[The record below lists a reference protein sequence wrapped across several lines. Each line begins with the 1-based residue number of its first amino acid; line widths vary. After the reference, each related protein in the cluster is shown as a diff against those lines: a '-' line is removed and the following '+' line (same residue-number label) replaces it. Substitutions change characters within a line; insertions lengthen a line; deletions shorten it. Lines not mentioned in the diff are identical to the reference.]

1 VQVASIREKSG
12 RYEARV
18 WVGGRG
24 VSKSFGELRA
34 AKKWALGVETGL
46 IDPKEKRDREVESKA
61 TISLLEAAQHYHADT
76 VVQKKGGRQEAERI
90 RMLERYEWA
99 RNPLHE
105 ISPENLKAYRNQ
117 RLAEGR
123 SGSTVRLMLSMVSAI
138 YEHAREE
145 WGYEGSNP
153 VRAIKLPKP
162 APARQR
168 RLDTDEDEFQEAWV
182 SYDPNVPN
190 PVGIGSLYLCAKRL
204 GWQQGPVTS
213 QASETN
219 SLQLASCAQA
229 YRLYTAQDL
238 LSFPVASY
246 KVKGILPDVGLGAI
260 YGSSGSGKSFLSLE
274 LGACINQGVE
284 FFGIKTQ
291 PCEVTVICLEGEG
304 GLQRR
309 IQAWEAAHGKP
320 MPSGVKFIIQPFEMM
335 RADQVDLLIQA
346 LPKGGVV
353 FIDTL
358 NRASPAADENSSK
371 DMGLIL
377 EAAKRISRDTEGLV
391 IVVHHTGKD
400 ASRGMRGHS
409 SLFAA
414 LDGAIEVSRDASG
427 NRSWSVAKS
436 KDGEDGKEVKFRLR
450 THVLGQD
457 SDGED
462 ITSCTV
468 APDNSALFVNRQP
481 NGKVQQA
488 ALTCIKREINA
499 SRFKGKCSSGKDTKC
514 VRVDDAITALAH
526 TLTTIASNRRR
537 NRANQLVTAL
547 VVGNFLCSGLQNDE
561 GWLWLG

>member
-1 VQVASIREKSG
+1 MGIQ
-12 RYEARV
+12 
-18 WVGGRG
+18 
-24 VSKSFGELRA
+24 
-34 AKKWALGVETGL
+34 
-46 IDPKEKRDREVESKA
+46 
-61 TISLLEAAQHYHADT
+61 
-76 VVQKKGGRQEAERI
+76 RI
-90 RMLERYEWA
+90 PY
-99 RNPLHE
+99 
-105 ISPENLKAYRNQ
+105 
-117 RLAEGR
+117 
-123 SGSTVRLMLSMVSAI
+123 
-138 YEHAREE
+138 
-145 WGYEGSNP
+145 
-153 VRAIKLPKP
+153 
-162 APARQR
+162 
-168 RLDTDEDEFQEAWV
+168 DEDAFKEAWD
-182 SYDPNVPN
+182 SYNPQRPN

-204 GWQQGPVTS
+204 GWQQNPL
-213 QASETN
+213 ASEIEEAVSQT
-219 SLQLASCAQA
+219 LLFCAKA

-246 KVKGILPDVGLGAI
+246 KVKGIFPDVGLGAI

-291 PCEVTVICLEGEG
+291 PFDVTYICLEGEG

-309 IQAWEAAHGKP
+309 IQAWEAAHGKS
-320 MPSGVKFIIQPFEMM
+320 MPSGVRFIIQPFEMM
-335 RADQVDLLIQA
+335 RFEQVELLIQA
-346 LPKGGVV
+346 LPKRGVV

-358 NRASPAADENSSK
+358 NRAAPAADENSSK
-371 DMGLIL
+371 DMGIIL

-436 KDGEDGKEVKFRLR
+436 KDGEDGREVKFRLQS
-450 THVLGQD
+450 HVLGQD

-468 APDNSALFVNRQP
+468 IRDHSALFVTRQP

-488 ALTCIKREINA
+488 ALARIKLEINA
-499 SRFKGKCSSGKDTKC
+499 SRFKGKCTSGKDTKC
-514 VRVDDAITALAH
+514 LRVEDAITAVAN
-526 TLTTIASNRRR
+526 TLTTTASNKRR

-547 VVGNFLCSGLQNDE
+547 ITGGFLCSALQNDE

>member
-1 VQVASIREKSG
+1 MRQAATLDMIQLIIDSVKPAS
-12 RYEARV
+12 
-18 WVGGRG
+18 
-24 VSKSFGELRA
+24 VSTTKVRNHGPPQLTNLTRSLAGIPAETQDEI
-34 AKKWALGVETGL
+34 KK
-46 IDPKEKRDREVESKA
+46 
-61 TISLLEAAQHYHADT
+61 LEAALECLSPDT
-76 VVQKKGGRQEAERI
+76 RRGQGSFFLPDGSPGDYWLGTVWAIRSLGWNCGEDLARRWSMGIQRI
-90 RMLERYEWA
+90 PY
-99 RNPLHE
+99 
-105 ISPENLKAYRNQ
+105 
-117 RLAEGR
+117 
-123 SGSTVRLMLSMVSAI
+123 
-138 YEHAREE
+138 
-145 WGYEGSNP
+145 
-153 VRAIKLPKP
+153 
-162 APARQR
+162 
-168 RLDTDEDEFQEAWV
+168 DEDAFQEAWG
-182 SYDPNVPN
+182 SYDPNKPN

-204 GWQQGPVTS
+204 GWQQSPATS
-213 QASETN
+213 QAPETN

-291 PCEVTVICLEGEG
+291 TCDVTYICLEGEG

-309 IQAWEAAHGKP
+309 VQAWEAAHGKS

-335 RADQVDLLIQA
+335 RAYQVDLLIQA

-358 NRASPAADENSSK
+358 NRAAPAADENSSK

-499 SRFKGKCSSGKDTKC
+499 SRFNGKCSSGKDTKC

>member
-1 VQVASIREKSG
+1 MSQ
-12 RYEARV
+12 
-18 WVGGRG
+18 
-24 VSKSFGELRA
+24 A
-34 AKKWALGVETGL
+34 ATLDMIQRI
-46 IDPKEKRDREVESKA
+46 IDSV
-61 TISLLEAAQHYHADT
+61 
-76 VVQKKGGRQEAERI
+76 
-90 RMLERYEWA
+90 
-99 RNPLHE
+99 
-105 ISPENLKAYRNQ
+105 
-117 RLAEGR
+117 
-123 SGSTVRLMLSMVSAI
+123 
-138 YEHAREE
+138 
-145 WGYEGSNP
+145 
-153 VRAIKLPKP
+153 KP
-162 APARQR
+162 ASVSTTKVRTHAPPQLTNLTRSLAGIPAETPEEIKKLQAALEYLSPDAKRGQGSFFLPDGSPGDYWLGAVWAIR
-168 RLDTDEDEFQEAWV
+168 SLGWSSGEGIARHWSMGIKRIPYDEVAFQEAWG
-182 SYDPNVPN
+182 SYNPQRPN
-190 PVGIGSLYLCAKRL
+190 PVGIGSLYRCAKRL
-204 GWQQGPVTS
+204 GWQQSPATS
-213 QASETN
+213 QAPETN
-219 SLQLASCAQA
+219 NLPLASCAQT

-238 LSFPVASY
+238 LSFPVTTY
-246 KVKGILPDVGLGAI
+246 RVKGIFPDVGLGAI

-274 LGACINQGVE
+274 LGACINQGVD

-291 PCEVTVICLEGEG
+291 PCEVIVVCLEGES

-320 MPSGVKFIIQPFEMM
+320 MPLGVKFIIQPFEMM
-335 RADQVDLLIQA
+335 RGDQVDLLIQA

-358 NRASPAADENSSK
+358 NRAAPAADENSSK

-377 EAAKRISRDTEGLV
+377 EAAKRISVDTAGLV

-436 KDGEDGKEVKFRLR
+436 KDGQDGKEVKFRLR

-499 SRFKGKCSSGKDTKC
+499 SRFKGKCTSGKDTKC
-514 VRVDDAITALAH
+514 IQVDDAIAAVAN
-526 TLTTIASNRRR
+526 TLTTTASNKRK

>member
-1 VQVASIREKSG
+1 MSQAATLEMIQQIIDSIEPVQTSRKKVRAQ
-12 RYEARV
+12 APQQLT
-18 WVGGRG
+18 
-24 VSKSFGELRA
+24 ELTRSLA
-34 AKKWALGVETGL
+34 GLPPETPEEIKKLRSALGYLSPDARRGQGSFFLPDGSPGDYWLGAVWA
-46 IDPKEKRDREVESKA
+46 IR
-61 TISLLEAAQHYHADT
+61 SLGWDCGED
-76 VVQKKGGRQEAERI
+76 I
-90 RMLERYEWA
+90 
-99 RNPLHE
+99 
-105 ISPENLKAYRNQ
+105 
-117 RLAEGR
+117 
-123 SGSTVRLMLSMVSAI
+123 
-138 YEHAREE
+138 
-145 WGYEGSNP
+145 
-153 VRAIKLPKP
+153 
-162 APARQR
+162 ARQWSMGIQR
-168 RLDTDEDEFQEAWV
+168 IPYDEDAFQEAWD
-182 SYDPNVPN
+182 SYNPQRPN

-204 GWQQGPVTS
+204 GWQQSPATS
-213 QASETN
+213 HAPETN
-219 SLQLASCAQA
+219 SLQLASWAQA

-246 KVKGILPDVGLGAI
+246 KVKGIFPDVGLGTI

-291 PCEVTVICLEGEG
+291 PCDVTYICLEGEG

-309 IQAWEAAHGKP
+309 VRAWEAAHGKP

-335 RADQVDLLIQA
+335 RAEQVDLLIQA

-358 NRASPAADENSSK
+358 NRAAPAADENSSR
-371 DMGLIL
+371 DMGIIL
-377 EAAKRISRDTEGLV
+377 EAAKTISREVAGLV
-391 IVVHHTGKD
+391 LLVHHTGKD

-414 LDGAIEVSRDASG
+414 LDGVIEVSRDASG

-436 KDGEDGKEVKFRLR
+436 KDGEDGKEVKFRLQ

-468 APDNSALFVNRQP
+468 TPDNSALFVTRQP

-488 ALTCIKREINA
+488 ALARIKLEINA
-499 SRFKGKCSSGKDTKC
+499 SRFKGKCTSGKDTKC
-514 VRVDDAITALAH
+514 LRVEDAITAVAN
-526 TLTTIASNRRR
+526 TLTTTASNKRR
-537 NRANQLVTAL
+537 NRAKQLVTGLIA
-547 VVGNFLCSGLQNDE
+547 GNYLSSALQNDE

>member
-1 VQVASIREKSG
+1 MGIQ
-12 RYEARV
+12 
-18 WVGGRG
+18 
-24 VSKSFGELRA
+24 
-34 AKKWALGVETGL
+34 
-46 IDPKEKRDREVESKA
+46 
-61 TISLLEAAQHYHADT
+61 
-76 VVQKKGGRQEAERI
+76 RI
-90 RMLERYEWA
+90 PY
-99 RNPLHE
+99 
-105 ISPENLKAYRNQ
+105 
-117 RLAEGR
+117 
-123 SGSTVRLMLSMVSAI
+123 
-138 YEHAREE
+138 
-145 WGYEGSNP
+145 
-153 VRAIKLPKP
+153 
-162 APARQR
+162 
-168 RLDTDEDEFQEAWV
+168 DEDEFQEAWV

-204 GWQQGPVTS
+204 GWQQNQLASEVVEDGS
-213 QASETN
+213 QA
-219 SLQLASCAQA
+219 LPSCAQA
-229 YRLYTAQDL
+229 YRLYSAPELISLPAT
-238 LSFPVASY
+238 SY
-246 KVKGILPDVGLGAI
+246 RVKGIFPEVGLGVI
-260 YGSSGSGKSFLSLE
+260 YGASSSGKTFLALQLGIAIASGE
-274 LGACINQGVE
+274 A
-284 FFGIKTQ
+284 FFGVKTRES
-291 PCEVTVICLEGEG
+291 EVTYICLEGEG
-304 GLQRR
+304 GLRQR
-309 IQAWEAAHGKP
+309 IQAWEVANGKP
-320 MPSGVKFIIQPFEMM
+320 MPLGIKFIIQPFEMM

-358 NRASPAADENSSK
+358 NRAAPAADENSSR
-371 DMGLIL
+371 DMGIIL
-377 EAAKRISRDTEGLV
+377 EAAKTISRTTGGLV
-391 IVVHHTGKD
+391 LLIHHTGKD

-514 VRVDDAITALAH
+514 VRVDDAITALAN

>member
-1 VQVASIREKSG
+1 MNQAATLEMIQQIIDSIEPVQTSRRK
-12 RYEARV
+12 
-18 WVGGRG
+18 
-24 VSKSFGELRA
+24 
-34 AKKWALGVETGL
+34 
-46 IDPKEKRDREVESKA
+46 
-61 TISLLEAAQHYHADT
+61 
-76 VVQKKGGRQEAERI
+76 
-90 RMLERYEWA
+90 
-99 RNPLHE
+99 
-105 ISPENLKAYRNQ
+105 
-117 RLAEGR
+117 
-123 SGSTVRLMLSMVSAI
+123 
-138 YEHAREE
+138 
-145 WGYEGSNP
+145 
-153 VRAIKLPKP
+153 VRAQAPPQLTNLTRCLAGIPPETPEELQGLRSALVYLSPDARRGQGSFFLPDGSP
-162 APARQR
+162 GDYWLGAVWAIRSLGWSCGESIARQWSMGIQR
-168 RLDTDEDEFQEAWV
+168 RPYDEDEFQEAWV

-204 GWQQGPVTS
+204 GWQQSPATS

-335 RADQVDLLIQA
+335 RAYQVDLLIQA

-358 NRASPAADENSSK
+358 NRAAPAADENSSK

-427 NRSWSVAKS
+427 NRSLSVAKS

-514 VRVDDAITALAH
+514 VRVDDAITALAN